1 MFHIGNIL
9 FPLKKQ
15 FVSALETNCFKLW
28 DNQEH
33 IDNERNRLKYVH
45 LYVKK
50 AEKSVGMKKKV

>member
-9 FPLKKQ
+9 FPPEKQ

-33 IDNERNRLKYVH
+33 IDNERNRLKYVRF
-45 LYVKK
+45 YVKK
-50 AEKSVGMKKKV
+50 AEKSVGMNEKV